1 MKNVVYDIK
10 VDKVYST
17 PKDEWKSIVQNAK
30 FDKIE
35 QILATKVGINNF
47 LHISINFQ
55 TSVLLRDIILNSPF
69 VSAWGRSTQVLNDTD
84 SKFSVYRSIRS
95 DIDNSK
101 MIEKMEELL
110 KTNHV
115 QDNIRMI
122 VPLGSLTNYA
132 INTDIMTLVKLIL
145 VLDCVQQDLRDEATL
160 IKKELEKIALEAFDI
175 TDEIIAKVSNSYKD
189 DIKRDFNY
197 LTKNLKDITG
207 VDVISAPVTYSV
219 VGQILRHRTILKN
232 VDFDLDAVKQYTAN
246 YDFDAIETPDDIA
259 LLVKEITASANSLY
273 ETVQG
278 SIYNLNMS
286 GYQPNIQ
293 KMFNQRSCCI
303 NDTKQFKDIMPANAI
318 PPCKCNVEKFGC
330 YVSYVNESRLK
341 NEEQTQIPCPIW
353 AEAKGLSQWTN
364 DKKYDYFYNN
374 ITSWNKWKKRIEKDK
389 ND

>member
-1 MKNVVYDIK
+1 MDTVVYDIK

-17 PKDEWKSIVQNAK
+17 PKDVWKSIVQNAK

-160 IKKELEKIALEAFDI
+160 IKKELEKNCI
-175 TDEIIAKVSNSYKD
+175 
-189 DIKRDFNY
+189 R
-197 LTKNLKDITG
+197 
-207 VDVISAPVTYSV
+207 
-219 VGQILRHRTILKN
+219 
-232 VDFDLDAVKQYTAN
+232 
-246 YDFDAIETPDDIA
+246 
-259 LLVKEITASANSLY
+259 
-273 ETVQG
+273 
-278 SIYNLNMS
+278 SI
-286 GYQPNIQ
+286 
-293 KMFNQRSCCI
+293 
-303 NDTKQFKDIMPANAI
+303 
-318 PPCKCNVEKFGC
+318 
-330 YVSYVNESRLK
+330 
-341 NEEQTQIPCPIW
+341 
-353 AEAKGLSQWTN
+353 
-364 DKKYDYFYNN
+364 
-374 ITSWNKWKKRIEKDK
+374 
-389 ND
+389 